1 MDKVLA
7 AVISSP
13 GRIELREFPY
23 TPPDKNCVTLKVEMC
38 GICGTDKHTFLGQN
52 VQYGGKPIEYPVIP
66 GHEIVGRILEI
77 GPREEKLR
85 DFYGS
90 VLHEGD
96 RVVVLPNISCKDD
109 YFSAH
114 GFPPY
119 MCPDP
124 IDYGNQLNCKSPP
137 YLFGGWSEIMYL
149 LPGTKLFKVPDEVPS
164 NLAVLAEPMA
174 VTAGLDKAKEFSS
187 VNREG
192 FKFGDTILIIGAGPI
207 GLLHVIK
214 ARMLGAD
221 DIIVLDKSD
230 YRLSIAKELSADFIF
245 NVTMTAADTLRKS
258 VYDITDGRG
267 ADVVV
272 EAAGTPEA
280 FIQGLQLL
288 RNGGFYIEVG
298 NFVSAGKVNIDPHL
312 ILSKNARIIGIGG
325 DEATSYGP
333 SMRMLMRW
341 SRYLPIERIISHRF
355 PLKEVT
361 EALQISLSLES
372 SKIVLYMQEDQFQMR
387 NEK

>member
-1 MDKVLA
+1 
-7 AVISSP
+7 
-13 GRIELREFPY
+13 
-23 TPPDKNCVTLKVEMC
+23 
-38 GICGTDKHTFLGQN
+38 
-52 VQYGGKPIEYPVIP
+52 VQYGGKPIEYPLIP
-66 GHEIVGRILEI
+66 GHEIVGRIFEI

-90 VLHEGD
+90 ELHEGD
-96 RVVVLPNISCKDD
+96 RVVVLPNVAREEE

-114 GFPPY
+114 GFQPY
-119 MCPDP
+119 MCPNVV
-124 IDYGNQLNCKSPP
+124 DYGNQLNCKSPP

-192 FKFGDTILIIGAGPI
+192 FRFGDTILIIGAGPI

-221 DIIVLDKSD
+221 DIIAIDKSD
-230 YRLSIAKELSADFIF
+230 YRLSIAKELSADFTF
-245 NVTMTAADTLRKS
+245 NISKTDADTLRKS

-280 FIQGLQLL
+280 FIQGLQFL

-312 ILSKNARIIGIGG
+312 ILSRNARIIGVGG
-325 DEATSYGP
+325 NEPTSYGP
-333 SMRMLMRW
+333 SMRMLLRW
-341 SRYLPIERIISHRF
+341 SKYLPTEKVISHRF
-355 PLKEVT
+355 PLKEVAK
-361 EALQISLSLES
+361 ALKTSLSPENS
-372 SKIVLYMQEDQFQMR
+372 SKVVLYMQED
-387 NEK
+387 